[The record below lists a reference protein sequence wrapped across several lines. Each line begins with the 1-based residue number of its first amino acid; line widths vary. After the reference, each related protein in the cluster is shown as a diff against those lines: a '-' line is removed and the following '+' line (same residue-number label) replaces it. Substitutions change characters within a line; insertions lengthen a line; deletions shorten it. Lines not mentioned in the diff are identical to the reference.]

1 MKAVYTLLPD
11 FAQSRMPFLVK
22 RTAAPFFS
30 REFHFHEQCQL
41 VYVLSGSGTRIVS
54 QSIESYQEGDLIFI
68 GSNVP
73 HVWCSDTS
81 GSGRESVSVALY
93 IDPDLITEKL
103 SGLIDVEG
111 MRDFFKHSE
120 RGIKIC
126 GAKKVLMTEI
136 LEQMPSQQSFKL
148 LESFIKIMDQLLD
161 SNDLLWLN
169 SPDIFA
175 PYSNEPPG
183 RVRRLMNYIQE
194 NFKDEVTLQKAASIS
209 GLQLHAFCRFF
220 KTLTNRTFSDFINE
234 TRISYARKLLAETKL
249 PVAQIAYECGYMS
262 ICYFNRSFK
271 KVTQIS
277 PKDYR
282 AMIWKGARRET
293 VFVSN
298 N

>member
-1 MKAVYTLLPD
+1 MKATYTLLPD
-11 FAQSRMPFLVK
+11 FAQSRTPFLVK
-22 RTAAPFFS
+22 RTSVPFFS
-30 REFHFHEQCQL
+30 REFHFHDQCQL
-41 VYVLSGSGTRIVS
+41 VYVLSGSGTRIIS
-54 QSIESYQEGDLIFI
+54 QSVESYQAGDLIFV

-93 IDPDLITEKL
+93 IDPELITEKL
-103 SGLIDVEG
+103 SGLIDVDD

-126 GAKKVLMTEI
+126 GAKRAFMAEI
-136 LEQMPSQQSFKL
+136 LEQMPVQQSFKL

-161 SNDLLWLN
+161 RKDLLWLN

-175 PYSNEPPG
+175 PFSNEPPG
-183 RVRRLMNYIQE
+183 RVRRLMSYIQE
-194 NFKDEVTLQKAASIS
+194 NFKGEVTLQEAAAIS
-209 GLQLHAFCRFF
+209 GLQLHSFCRFF
-220 KTLTNRTFSDFINE
+220 KGLTNRTFSDFINE
-234 TRISYARKLLAETKL
+234 TRIGYARKLLVETTL
-249 PVAQIAYECGYMS
+249 PIAQIAFECGYMS

-282 AMIWKGARRET
+282 AELERRERRSY
-293 VFVSN
+293 VRYN
-298 N
+298 